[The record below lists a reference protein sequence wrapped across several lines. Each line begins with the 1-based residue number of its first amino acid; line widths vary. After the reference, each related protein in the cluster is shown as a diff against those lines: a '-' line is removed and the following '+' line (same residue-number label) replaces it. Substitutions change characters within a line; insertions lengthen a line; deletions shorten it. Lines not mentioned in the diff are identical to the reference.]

1 MARGLETGFRLGEYE
16 VAPEAGELRGPAGV
30 AILHP
35 QTMKLLVYL
44 SEHAG
49 ELIGSAQLRE
59 AVWPSAAVDRDTVRR
74 CVKELRHRLRDNS
87 AASSYIE
94 THDEDNY
101 RLIAPVTP
109 RQESSA
115 AEPGVV
121 QQFLG
126 QLKRRKVFRVTA
138 TYAVVGWL
146 LLQIADVVSDVPWM
160 PDGALTAL
168 LALFVA
174 GFPIV
179 IILSWALEITEKGV
193 VLDPETARRWPTLTR
208 IWRPLTLGLA
218 LAIATAFTVFLV
230 TRDELWAGHRLAAVV
245 LPFDDLSPVDSE
257 FSCGWL
263 TEEMTDALANIRELR
278 VAARTSA
285 EALATASL
293 AVPDIASRLRVDYV
307 LEGSC
312 GAENQRLR
320 ITAQLIE
327 AEDGFHL
334 WSQVYDVPWSDRLK
348 VVREIARR
356 VAESLEISLS
366 DESLRRLGRVPTSND
381 QAYVSYQQGRRYLGS
396 GREEKHLAAA
406 EKLFRRAIDLDPEF
420 AEAHA
425 GLCDTY
431 LAWYEL
437 ERAVPR
443 YTQAETACVNA
454 LKTRDV
460 APQVYVALGDLY
472 RYSGDYDD
480 SYDSFWRAIELDD
493 RLAAAHIGYARALAA
508 MDRMVDAESSF
519 RRAIELEPGFWGA
532 YNAYGG
538 FLFQNGRFDEAAAQF
553 AEVVS
558 LTPDNPMGYSNLG
571 GAYYVGGRFAEAAE
585 AFSLSLQLAPG
596 RDAYMN
602 TGTMYFFA
610 GEYHKAAK
618 HYRQALELAPEDYRA
633 WGSLGDALQA
643 QGDAAA
649 ADAYREAVRFA
660 GSALEMNSADAMV
673 NAELAHYQA
682 RLGNETR
689 ALALVNKAIE
699 EEPADMYVRYYGA
712 QVFAELGDAP
722 RALDELAKA
731 VELGYQVELLE
742 VDPGLK
748 SLQDMPGFTTLMS
761 RRSAQ

>member
-1 MARGLETGFRLGEYE
+1 MARGLQAGFRLGEYE
-16 VAPEAGELRGPAGV
+16 VAPEAGELRGPGGV

-44 SEHAG
+44 AEHAG
-49 ELIGSAQLRE
+49 ELIGSARLRE
-59 AVWPSAAVDRDTVRR
+59 AVWPSAAVDEHAVRR
-74 CVKELRHRLRDNS
+74 CVKELRHRLRDDS
-87 AASSYIE
+87 ATPAYIE
-94 THDEDNY
+94 NSDGDNY

-109 RQESSA
+109 RQQVSDS
-115 AEPGVV
+115 EPGVV
-121 QQFLG
+121 QRFLG

-160 PDGALTAL
+160 PDGALAAL
-168 LALFVA
+168 LTMFVA

-179 IILSWALEITEKGV
+179 IILAWALEITEKGI
-193 VLDPETARRWPTLTR
+193 VLDPETARRWPALTR
-208 IWRPLTLGLA
+208 FWRPLMLGLA
-218 LAIATAFTVFLV
+218 LAIAVGFTVFLM
-230 TRDELWAGHRLAAVV
+230 TRDVPWTSDRIAAVV
-245 LPFDDLSPVDSE
+245 LPFDDLSPADTE

-285 EALATASL
+285 EALAKASL

-356 VAESLEISLS
+356 VAESLEINLS
-366 DESLRRLGRVPTSND
+366 DESVRKLGRIPTSND
-381 QAYVSYQQGRRYLGS
+381 QAYVSYQQGRRYLGL

-437 ERAVPR
+437 ERAMPR
-443 YTQAETACVNA
+443 YRQAETACVDA
-454 LKTRDV
+454 LETQDI

-472 RYSGDYDD
+472 RYSGDYER
-480 SYDSFWRAIELDD
+480 SYDSFWRAIQLDD
-493 RLAAAHIGYARALAA
+493 TLADAHIGNARVLAA
-508 MDRMVDAESSF
+508 MDRMPEAESGF
-519 RRAIELEPGFWGA
+519 VRAIELEPGYWVA
-532 YNAYGG
+532 YNAFGA
-538 FLFQNGRFDEAAAQF
+538 FLFQMGRFDEAARQF

-571 GAYYVGGRFAEAAE
+571 GAYYVSGRFADAAE
-585 AFSLSLQLAPG
+585 AFGYSLELAPG

-602 TGTMYFFA
+602 TGTMYFYA
-610 GEYHKAAK
+610 GEYERAAE

-643 QGDAAA
+643 QDDAAA
-649 ADAYREAVRFA
+649 AEAYREAARFA
-660 GSALEMNSADAMV
+660 RSELELNNADAMV
-673 NAELAHYQA
+673 RADLAHYQA
-682 RLGNETR
+682 RLGNESRAR
-689 ALALVNKAIE
+689 ALMTKAIE
-699 EEPADMYVRYYGA
+699 AQPADMYIRYNGA
-712 QVFAELGDAP
+712 LVFAELGDAP
-722 RALDELAKA
+722 QALENLAQA
-731 VELGYQVELLE
+731 VKLGYQVDLLP
-742 VDPGLK
+742 VDPGLR
-748 SLQDMPGFTTLMS
+748 SLQDMPEFTTLMS
-761 RRSAQ
+761 H